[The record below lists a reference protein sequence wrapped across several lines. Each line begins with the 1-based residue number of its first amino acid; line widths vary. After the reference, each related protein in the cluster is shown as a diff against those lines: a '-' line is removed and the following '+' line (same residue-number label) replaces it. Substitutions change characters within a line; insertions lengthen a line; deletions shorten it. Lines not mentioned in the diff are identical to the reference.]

1 MDSPEAVLGYKLEQE
16 RLDHIYKNFLVL
28 ADSKKDIT
36 DEDLQV
42 LVGHEKKEK
51 RILKLDKFQV
61 ICGKSC
67 IPSATVTIN
76 HNGRVM
82 TRNAIGDGPVDEV
95 TPEQILSFLNRLT
108 KGNKPYTKRI
118 RFSQLSSFFNF
129 IRNNIDLDLRNPCD
143 TPMIRKLYRER
154 VPLRWEIIEKETID
168 EIIFRTT
175 KVRNRLILELMAR
188 GGMRIGEVLKLRLGD
203 LQDRKLILREPKS
216 GKEYEFV
223 FIPQK
228 VADRLR
234 EYAQQVCN
242 VPSGRIF
249 PISYEAAR
257 IMVIKSGKLVGVK
270 LRPHDLRR
278 HSATYASTYL

>member
-1 MDSPEAVLGYKLEQE
+1 VRSYRVIIERFIQE
-16 RLDHIYKNFLVL
+16 F
-28 ADSKKDIT
+28 
-36 DEDLQV
+36 
-42 LVGHEKKEK
+42 
-51 RILKLDKFQV
+51 
-61 ICGKSC
+61 
-67 IPSATVTIN
+67 
-76 HNGRVM
+76 
-82 TRNAIGDGPVDEV
+82 GDGSVEQV
-95 TPEQILSFLNRLT
+95 APEQILTYLNRLT
-108 KGNKPYTKRI
+108 EGNKPYTKRI

-129 IRNNIDLDLRNPCD
+129 VRNNIDPELLNPCD
-143 TPMIRKLYRER
+143 RPMIRKLYRER
-154 VPLRWEIIEKETID
+154 VPLRWKIIEKETID

-234 EYAQQVCN
+234 EYALQACN
-242 VPSGRIF
+242 GPSDRIF

-278 HSATYASTYL
+278 HSATFASRSGLPIEIISKVILRHANLSTTQRYLGTISDIEAIRWIENIYG